1 MPEGS
6 SKCPRDFAIDIG
18 YMWKAVKICNDNSV
32 RQSEEAICRVI
43 NHDTSTNNSKEK
55 ME

>member
-6 SKCPRDFAIDIG
+6 SKSPRDFAIDIG

-32 RQSEEAICRVI
+32 RQSEEAIYRVI
-43 NHDTSTNNSKEK
+43 NHDTNNSKEK
-55 ME
+55 TE